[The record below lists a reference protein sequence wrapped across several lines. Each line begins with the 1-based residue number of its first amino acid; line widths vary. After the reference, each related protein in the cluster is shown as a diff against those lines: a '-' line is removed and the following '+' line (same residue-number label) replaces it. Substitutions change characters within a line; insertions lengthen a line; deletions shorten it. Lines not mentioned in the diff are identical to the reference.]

1 MANTIT
7 LTKGQTS
14 VTLPGPP
21 PGWRAVVERQQVLG
35 RSMDGTVHVY
45 DHGGSSFP
53 ARVPVRLLSDAQKAE
68 LESFFRETAAGMRES
83 FTYTDAGGADYA
95 ARFVEPGLAFAKGAE
110 DLWDVE
116 LPMELD
122 AVAG

>member
-7 LTKGQTS
+7 LTKGGTS
-14 VTLPGPP
+14 ITLPGPP
-21 PGWRAVVERQQVLG
+21 PGWHAVVARRQVLG

-68 LESFFRETAAGMRES
+68 LESFFRETVEGMRES
-83 FTYTDAGGADYA
+83 FTYTDAGGADYT
-95 ARFVEPGLAFAKGAE
+95 ARFVEARLAFTKDAE

-116 LPMELD
+116 LPLELD
-122 AVAG
+122 AIAG